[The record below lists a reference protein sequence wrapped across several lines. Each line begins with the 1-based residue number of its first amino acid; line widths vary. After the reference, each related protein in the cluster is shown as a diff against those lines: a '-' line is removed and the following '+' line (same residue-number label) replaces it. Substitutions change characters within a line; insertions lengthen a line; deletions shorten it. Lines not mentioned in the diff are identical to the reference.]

1 LKNEQPRFV
10 MRLVRHDERDR
21 VHSTDTDASATASAE
36 ESIIATGTCSAD
48 DHDGRSWLIDERRG
62 AAYTGVKRAAAA
74 AAAVTAAA
82 NHCYCH
88 ADRCHADSCCHAAYM

>member
-1 LKNEQPRFV
+1 

-36 ESIIATGTCSAD
+36 ESIIATGTSAD
-48 DHDGRSWLIDERRG
+48 DGRSWLIDERRG
-62 AAYTGVKRAAAA
+62 AANTGVKRAAAA

-82 NHCYCH
+82 NHCHCH
-88 ADRCHADSCCHAAYM
+88 ADRCHADSCCHAAAKHYKNYRAAYM